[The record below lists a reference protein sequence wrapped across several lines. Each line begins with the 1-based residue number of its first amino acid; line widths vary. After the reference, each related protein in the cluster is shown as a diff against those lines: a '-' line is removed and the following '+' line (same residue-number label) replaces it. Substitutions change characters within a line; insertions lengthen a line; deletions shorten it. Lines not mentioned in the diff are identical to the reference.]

1 MLKKLI
7 FTLVLVMV
15 VALIFGGKYLSSA
28 LSAGSGFSAKRICS
42 GYFLSGMSG
51 EQIVDESLI
60 IASPFLSN
68 ISYEIDTTN
77 RMVDARLY
85 GLFERR
91 AVFSEGTGCTLLR
104 AGREQLQ
111 RKLELAKPGN
121 LDAMLPWPQGSV
133 PGPANTQ
140 LESVLEQAFA
150 EPDPQN
156 ARNTKAVVVIHKG
169 RLIAEKYAPGV
180 DARTPLPGWS
190 MTKSVTN
197 LLIGLLMNDGR
208 LRLTQTAPVALWQS
222 ELGDPRGDITIDQL
236 LRMSSGLKF
245 DEKYALNSDVTRML
259 SIEPDA
265 AGFAASKPLVAEPG
279 SAWSY
284 SSGTTNILSGVIR
297 WTVGGYL
304 QEYYDFT
311 QKRLF
316 LPLGIFTATLE
327 TDNNG
332 TFIGSSYMYASA
344 RDWARLGQFC
354 LQDGRWQGKRFL
366 PEGWL
371 KYSTTPTPNNPL
383 NNYGAHFWL
392 NADPQDSSQQRTW
405 PSLPADAYSMSG
417 FQGKRVIIIPS
428 KELVVVRLGISAGPN
443 RGIEQLVSAIIGVI
457 APD

>member
-68 ISYEIDTTN
+68 ISYEVDTTN

-417 FQGKRVIIIPS
+417 FQGQRVIIIPS
-428 KELVVVRLGISAGPN
+428 KELVVVRLGISAGAN
-443 RGIEQLVSAIIGVI
+443 RGIEQLVSAILD
-457 APD
+457 ATALD

>member
-7 FTLVLVMV
+7 FTLLLVMV

-111 RKLELAKPGN
+111 RKLELVKPGN

-417 FQGKRVIIIPS
+417 FQGQRVIIIPS
-428 KELVVVRLGISAGPN
+428 KELVVVRLGISAGAN
-443 RGIEQLVSAIIGVI
+443 RGIEQLVSAIID
-457 APD
+457 ATALD